1 MRNCIVRGR
10 RRGKM
15 KDIFDCFLK
24 KKEYLV
30 CVDSDGCAMDT
41 MDSKHILCFGPCL
54 IREWGLEAWQ
64 DEIQALWNQINL
76 YTMTRGINR
85 FKGLELALR
94 EIDRSWQKIP
104 GLSELSAWTAAAPEL
119 SGAGL
124 ARYIQEEKP
133 ETEILKKT
141 LSWSETVNQMVDRL
155 PRQEKAPFKGAAEGL
170 EELHRWADVAIVSSA
185 NEKAI
190 MEEWKEWGLLRHTDI
205 VMSQDAGSKAYC
217 IGRLLGKGYKKE
229 HVLMVG
235 DAPGDRDAAA
245 LNGVLYYPILV
256 KKEEASWERLRSQ
269 GLRLFVNGSYKGE
282 YQDARLD
289 EFEENLTP
297 SSH

>member
-1 MRNCIVRGR
+1 MR
-10 RRGKM
+10 
-15 KDIFDCFLK
+15 DIFDCFLK

-64 DEIQALWNQINL
+64 EEIQALWNQINL

-94 EIDRSWQKIP
+94 EIDRSWQRIP
-104 GLSELSAWTAAAPEL
+104 GLSELSAWTAGAPEL

-124 ARYIQEEKP
+124 ARYMEEEGQ
-133 ETEILKKT
+133 ETEILKKA
-141 LSWSETVNQMVDRL
+141 LSWSEAVNQMVDQL
-155 PRQEKAPFKGAAEGL
+155 PQQEKAPFKGAAEGL
-170 EELHRWADVAIVSSA
+170 EALHRWADVAIVSSA

-190 MEEWKEWGLLRHTDI
+190 MEEWKEWGLLRHADI

-217 IGRLLGKGYKKE
+217 IGRLLGKGYEKE
-229 HVLMVG
+229 RVLMVG

-256 KKEEASWERLRSQ
+256 KKEEASWERLRDE
-269 GLRLFVNGSYKGE
+269 GLRFFVNGSYKGE

-297 SSH
+297 SPH

>member
-1 MRNCIVRGR
+1 MR
-10 RRGKM
+10 
-15 KDIFDCFLK
+15 DIFDCFLK

-64 DEIQALWNQINL
+64 EEIQALWNEINL

-94 EIDRSWQKIP
+94 EIDRNWQRIP
-104 GLSELSAWTAAAPEL
+104 GLSELSAWTAGAPEL

-124 ARYIQEEKP
+124 ARYMEEEGQK
-133 ETEILKKT
+133 TEILKKA
-141 LSWSETVNQMVDRL
+141 LSWSEAVNQMVDQL
-155 PRQEKAPFKGAAEGL
+155 PQQEKAPFKGAAEGL

-190 MEEWKEWGLLRHTDI
+190 MEEWKEWGLLRHADI

-217 IGRLLGKGYKKE
+217 IGRLLGKGYEKE
-229 HVLMVG
+229 RVLMVG

-256 KKEEASWERLRSQ
+256 KKEEASWERLRGE
-269 GLRLFVNGSYKGE
+269 GLRFFVNGSYKGE

-297 SSH
+297 SPH